1 MNADS
6 KASIK
11 SFLRHQRPVLRKDG
25 SFTRNIVDSEGYIVH
40 EVKTS
45 SRSSN
50 VPRTKV
56 TSNGTVVSPKR
67 HFEPFVKGASHAL
80 KSPLSSVDRN
90 LVNYKAALFS
100 TPTKS
105 RVGSNVNVKVGL
117 IGSSGAV
124 GQNIQAAG
132 TIALPGDLSA
142 VRSPIR
148 SRVYGALIPGGNLG
162 LGRIR
167 RVTPKPTRGFRCPA
181 GFQFGGR
188 FTDERYSTCG
198 AQLFDIP
205 SPIGVA
211 IGAARRL
218 TSQPRA
224 PKVQGAE
231 SLSQVVTAG
240 TTNNTASILRM
251 AQIPRTGADNPSS
264 RIKAVEAAIRTV
276 TGAPTTEGRL
286 IRRDGVV
293 LKPIVP
299 SSVLRKFSGNSDMD
313 GSVMIRPIQTP
324 KDILGDDLALL
335 SGPAVRQVTYVM
347 SNGSTLTIERARELT
362 VGERRKFGRQLNRV
376 AGESDQFDVGN
387 NIRDFANASGG
398 AFKYTEKF
406 PNVEK
411 PNDVISVDNGKGGKV
426 EVRRWVYETFMSNGK
441 GKAKKPVTSMSE
453 TAVVREDATS
463 KNDAPKTLAESIKV
477 LDNGGDPFD
486 IPSEFISD
494 ALKRS
499 KTYESS
505 SLGTGVVKHQAGSGK
520 TVLQVP
526 ETVPNGSVSEKVYS
540 DIGSHL
546 GLKMPT
552 TKIGGS
558 ATKRDLI
565 MSDINQG
572 ETRFDSSL
580 DISKVNK
587 GDLMRAAITD
597 FITDRRDR
605 SPATLLPARD
615 GARITVVP
623 SSNELSNA
631 AGLSAADIAKRFKI
645 DLPEYMD
652 ERGSRLYVDTFG
664 SASESERKML
674 ASLVDDLFKKIEA
687 FNWDE
692 YVSRLSLDGNLSDGE
707 KRHLEIVKKIFG
719 SRKDALQKQKTQFNK
734 LVGIA

>member
-6 KASIK
+6 KSSIT
-11 SFLRHQRPVLRKDG
+11 SFLRHQRPVLRKDA
-25 SFTRNIVDSEGYIVH
+25 SFTRKISDGDGYISHTVAKKQH
-40 EVKTS
+40 TS
-45 SRSSN
+45 K
-50 VPRTKV
+50 VLRTKFE
-56 TSNGTVVSPKR
+56 NGAPTQMPKR
-67 HFEPFVKGASHAL
+67 HLEPFVKSSSRAL
-80 KSPLSSVDRN
+80 MLPVLSTNRN
-90 LVNYKAALFS
+90 LVNYKAAIFS

-105 RVGSNVNVKVGL
+105 RIGASVKVGL

-132 TIALPGDLSA
+132 TVALPGNLSA
-142 VRSPIR
+142 IRSPIR
-148 SRVYGALIPGGNLG
+148 SRAYGALVPSGNLG
-162 LGRIR
+162 LGRVR

-188 FTDERYSTCG
+188 FTDQNYSTCG
-198 AQLFDIP
+198 AQLFDLP
-205 SPIGVA
+205 SPIGLT

-218 TSQPRA
+218 NNNPRI
-224 PKVQGAE
+224 PKVQAAE

-240 TTNNTASILRM
+240 TTGNTASILRM
-251 AQIPRTGADNPSS
+251 AQIPRTGADNPAS
-264 RIKAVEAAIRTV
+264 RIKAVETAIRTV
-276 TGAPTTEGRL
+276 TGAPTSEGRL

-313 GSVMIRPIQTP
+313 GGVMIRPIQVP
-324 KDILGDDLALL
+324 KDIVGDDLALL
-335 SGPAVRQVTYVM
+335 AGPAVRQVTYVLP
-347 SNGSTLTIERARELT
+347 NGSTLTIERARELT

-387 NIRDFANASGG
+387 NIRDFANASNG

-411 PNDVISVDNGKGGKV
+411 PNDLISVDNGKGGKV

-441 GKAKKPVTSMSE
+441 GKPKKPVSTMANV
-453 TAVVREDATS
+453 TTLREDATP
-463 KNDAPKTLAESIKV
+463 KNDAPTTLAESIKL
-477 LDNGGDPFD
+477 LDNGGNPFD
-486 IPSEFISD
+486 VPSEFISD
-494 ALKRS
+494 SLNRS

-505 SLGTGVVKHQAGSGK
+505 RLGTGVIKHQSGDGK

-526 ETVPNGSVSEKVYS
+526 ETVQNGTVSEKVYS
-540 DIGSHL
+540 DIASQL

-552 TKIGGS
+552 TKIGGR
-558 ATKRDLI
+558 ADKRDLI

-572 ETRFDSSL
+572 ETRFDSSI
-580 DISKVNK
+580 DISEANK
-587 GDLMRAAITD
+587 GDVLRAAVAD

-615 GARITVVP
+615 GSRITVIP
-623 SSNELSNA
+623 SSNELSNG

-652 ERGSRLYVDTFG
+652 ERGARLYVETF
-664 SASESERKML
+664 SSTSESERKML

-692 YVSRLSLDGNLSDGE
+692 YVSRLSLDGKLSDGE

-719 SRKDALQKQKTQFNK
+719 SRKDALQKQKATFNK

>member
-6 KASIK
+6 KSSIQ
-11 SFLRHQRPVLRKDG
+11 SFLRHQRPVLRKDA
-25 SFTRNIVDSEGYIVH
+25 SFTRNISDGDGYIVRNVTKKQH
-40 EVKTS
+40 S
-45 SRSSN
+45 SK
-50 VPRTKV
+50 VLRTKV
-56 TSNGTVVSPKR
+56 TETGEIGEPKR
-67 HFEPFVKGASHAL
+67 HFEPFIKGSSAAL
-80 KSPLSSVDRN
+80 MSPLSSESRN
-90 LVNYKAALFS
+90 LLNFKAALFS

-105 RVGSNVNVKVGL
+105 RVGSNVHVKVGL

-205 SPIGVA
+205 TPLGVA
-211 IGAARRL
+211 IGTARRL
-218 TSQPRA
+218 ATKPSTPR
-224 PKVQGAE
+224 VQGAE

-251 AQIPRTGADNPSS
+251 AQIPRTGADNPNA
-264 RIKAVEAAIRTV
+264 RIKAVEASIRTV

-313 GSVMIRPIQTP
+313 GGVMIRPIQLP
-324 KDILGDDLALL
+324 KDIVGDDLALL
-335 SGPAVRQVTYVM
+335 SGAAVRQVTYVM
-347 SNGSTLTIERARELT
+347 SNGSTLTIERARDLT

-441 GKAKKPVTSMSE
+441 GKAKKPVTAMSE
-453 TAVVREDATS
+453 TSTVREDATS
-463 KNDAPKTLAESIKV
+463 KNDNPKTLADSVKL

-499 KTYESS
+499 KSYESS

-520 TVLQVP
+520 TVIQVP

-540 DIGSHL
+540 DIAAHL

-552 TKIGGS
+552 TKIGGNAS
-558 ATKRDLI
+558 KRDLI

-572 ETRFDSSL
+572 ETRFDSSI
-580 DISKVNK
+580 DMSKVNK
-587 GDLMRAAITD
+587 GDIMRAAITD
-597 FITDRRDR
+597 FMTDRRDR
-605 SPATLLPARD
+605 SPATLIPVRD
-615 GARITVVP
+615 GSRVTVIP

-652 ERGSRLYVDTFG
+652 ERGARLYVDTFS

-674 ASLVDDLFKKIEA
+674 ASLVDDLFKKLEA

-692 YVSRLSLDGNLSDGE
+692 YVSRLSIDGNLSDGE
-707 KRHLEIVKKIFG
+707 KRHLEIIKKIFS
-719 SRKDALQKQKTQFNK
+719 SRKDAIQKQKTTFNK